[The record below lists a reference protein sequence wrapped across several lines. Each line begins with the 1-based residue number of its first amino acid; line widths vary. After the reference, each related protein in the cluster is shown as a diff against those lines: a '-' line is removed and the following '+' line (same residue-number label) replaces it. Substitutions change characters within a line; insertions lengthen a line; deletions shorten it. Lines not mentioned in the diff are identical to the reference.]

1 MLRAASEGR
10 DEHLENGGAA
20 RLDLVVVAAAAA
32 AAAWKR
38 RPRETEQAHD

>member
-10 DEHLENGGAA
+10 DKHLENGGAA
-20 RLDLVVVAAAAA
+20 RLDLVAAAA

>member
-20 RLDLVVVAAAAA
+20 RLDLVVAAAA